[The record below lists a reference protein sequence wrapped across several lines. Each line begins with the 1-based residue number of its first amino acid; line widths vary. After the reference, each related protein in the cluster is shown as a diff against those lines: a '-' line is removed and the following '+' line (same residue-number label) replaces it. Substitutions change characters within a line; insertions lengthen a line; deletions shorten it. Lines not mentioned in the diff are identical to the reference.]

1 MCVDSLTCF
10 FYYMP
15 KRWIILLRR
24 NICCPGTTRP
34 DFLRVASNLRISIL
48 QPRFHLGCWLTH
60 LRSQLF
66 NHQKKLPKW
75 TLDMRSTNQQNNTIP
90 SKTAI
95 EEVVQ
100 EVLIV
105 IQDGA
110 KHTKRRPDLGLLAD
124 ICLMF
129 LHRPELAQPP
139 ASQDR
144 ERTQ

>member
-1 MCVDSLTCF
+1 MCVDNLTCC
-10 FYYMP
+10 P
-15 KRWIILLRR
+15 KDGSFSLEEISVVLEQPDWISLE
-24 NICCPGTTRP
+24 C
-34 DFLRVASNLRISIL
+34 ASNLRISIL